1 MKKAVVGILI
11 TVLVLGLG
19 TTSAL
24 AAGQE
29 DRAAASLSVEWDD
42 YGESWSWG
50 HMDLDG
56 DGVCDFYSC
65 DGADHWCP
73 DGTWGCWGG
82 HGGYGGCGGRGCWSW
97 NSGDWN
103 VGAGAWSSGSGSGS
117 QQVSYTDWSGS
128 AQGYG
133 YGGHGCGGARGGCR
147 W

>member
-56 DGVCDFYSC
+56 DGVCDFYGC

-82 HGGYGGCGGRGCWSW
+82 HGG
-97 NSGDWN
+97 
-103 VGAGAWSSGSGSGS
+103 SGSGS
-117 QQVSYTDWSGS
+117 QQVNYTDWSGS